1 MAETCPRGLVRLW
14 AELGR
19 LGAHCLVADGGG
31 SNIRTLRT
39 RAARAAGGWVP
50 DGSTV
55 FITAARAMGQGR
67 MR

>member
-19 LGAHCLVADGGG
+19 LGAHCLAADDG
-31 SNIRTLRT
+31 SSKIRTLRP

-55 FITAARAMGQGR
+55 FITAAHAMDQWMTR
-67 MR
+67 